1 MVDLSNILYRIQR
14 SLHNKYHITR
24 RSHRYKLYDL
34 RSVNVML
41 MRLCYISGV
50 KPEEAEPVVRQLLN
64 AKNLYKELDASC
76 VYREYEALYP
86 EYILELL
93 KEAIAESEIHE
104 VLHLSV
110 CNNLK
115 TNQVRNI
122 LNRRNLKAEYKENA
136 LKAYIAY
143 NIGNMNL
150 TDKSTII
157 LSYRLY
163 KTLNIEEYL
172 TQLPKSCV
180 DYVKDMLS
188 HMKFISEVGFI
199 FLICSAIVIKTNI
212 VFMPPE
218 LLIRVMYLYKKAYES
233 SLDDNK
239 ITFGKSSTD
248 FDCIQ
253 YLNPTLDDFD
263 IFEGID
269 LDSIEKERIPEIVL
283 RCASKFFKGRDIFAG
298 VDFTD
303 KDIISMLNYYDLE
316 NPLNFCIKFVLLS
329 SVNPKVIG
337 MLAYFIL
344 SDKKLKEYIRKNPS
358 GKRTEYYNLETL
370 LFDIHE
376 CLSCDI
382 VFNCLEHAGKSAT
395 SFESVYSSLVE
406 YGASEDINEDLIK
419 RIASWYLV
427 YFVSNKNV
435 DDDIAKEVSSLWYS
449 DVYTIAK
456 EVYADNGFNL
466 SEELEF
472 NFLYYSAKVKY
483 LTKSGLIEYMQD
495 VYYITSGTF
504 KKIES
509 STCKLDKIFNGENL

>member
-1 MVDLSNILYRIQR
+1 MIDLSYILYKIQR
-14 SLHNKYHITR
+14 SLPNKYHIGR
-24 RSHRYKLYDL
+24 RVHHYELYDL
-34 RSVNVML
+34 QSVNVML

-50 KPEEAEPVVRQLLN
+50 LPEEAEPIIRQLLN
-64 AKNLYKELDASC
+64 DKKLYKELTTSH

-93 KEAIAESEIHE
+93 KEAIEVPGVAE

-110 CNNLK
+110 CNNLT
-115 TNQVRNI
+115 TNQVRKI
-122 LNRRNLKAEYKENA
+122 LRRRNIKDEYKENA
-136 LKAYIAY
+136 AKAYIAY

-150 TDKSTII
+150 TDKSSII
-157 LSYRLY
+157 LTYRLY
-163 KTLNIEEYL
+163 KTYSMKEYL
-172 TQLPKSCV
+172 TQLPESCI
-180 DYVKDMLS
+180 DYVGEMLS
-188 HMKFISEVGFI
+188 HMKFISEIGFI
-199 FLICSAIVIKTNI
+199 FLICSALIVNTNI
-212 VFMPPE
+212 TIMPSD
-218 LLIRVMYLYKKAYES
+218 LLIEVNYLYKKAYES
-233 SLDDNK
+233 SLEDNRVK
-239 ITFGKSSTD
+239 FGERSID
-248 FDCIQ
+248 FDFVP

-263 IFEGID
+263 IFKNID
-269 LDSIEKERIPEIVL
+269 LDNAEKEVMPEIVL
-283 RCASKFFKGRDIFAG
+283 RCASKFFKSRGIFAG

-316 NPLNFCIKFVLLS
+316 NPLNFCIKFVLLA

-337 MLAYFIL
+337 MLSYYIL
-344 SDKKLKEYIRKNPS
+344 SDKKLKEYIRNHPS

-370 LFDIHE
+370 ISDIHD
-376 CLSCDI
+376 CLNYD
-382 VFNCLEHAGKSAT
+382 VAFNCLEYAGKSAT
-395 SFESVYSSLVE
+395 SFESVYSSLIE
-406 YGASEDINEDLIK
+406 YGESEDLTK

-435 DDDIAKEVSSLWYS
+435 DDEVVSEVSSLEFS
-449 DVYTIAK
+449 DVYAMAK
-456 EVYADNGFNL
+456 EVYADNGFDT

-509 STCKLDKIFNGENL
+509 STCKLDKLFLGENI